1 MKTYTFHEHVTTERK
16 LRETKYQ
23 SKKVSLQSLF
33 YSLGLI
39 LLGAVGLI
47 FFSDQ
52 KAFAVLFGV
61 CIALGALF
69 PLLPW
74 LVCEAN
80 RRQLRI
86 HGVEPMDYTHELDE
100 EGLHY
105 QFDFLSDQRTLIPY
119 SSIKRVE
126 LYENLL
132 FFVPK
137 SGISAIPT
145 STLRPCPTRSG
156 GASGRHSANACPGPS
171 GKGPEETEE
180 GIRFLGPLG
189 HPPALAVQS
198 VRRCKIC
205 RRQQKAPSP

>member
-39 LLGAVGLI
+39 LLGAAGLI

-86 HGVEPMDYTHELDE
+86 HGVEPMDYTHELGE

-137 SGISAIPT
+137 KRDFRYPNLDLAAMSD
-145 STLRPCPTRSG
+145 
-156 GASGRHSANACPGPS
+156 
-171 GKGPEETEE
+171 EEREAL
-180 GIRFLGPLG
+180 LGDIQQM
-189 HPPALAVQS
+189 LAQA
-198 VRRCKIC
+198 
-205 RRQQKAPSP
+205 RQEKAPKKQKKESDFWDR

>member
-1 MKTYTFHEHVTTERK
+1 MVISAACLRSGGGQDVKELPLKTYTFHEHVTTERK

-52 KAFAVLFGV
+52 KAFAVLFGI

-137 SGISAIPT
+137 KRDFRYPNLDLAAMSD
-145 STLRPCPTRSG
+145 
-156 GASGRHSANACPGPS
+156 
-171 GKGPEETEE
+171 EEREAL
-180 GIRFLGPLG
+180 LGDLQRM
-189 HPPALAVQS
+189 LAQA
-198 VRRCKIC
+198 
-205 RRQQKAPSP
+205 RQEKTPKKQKKESDFWDR